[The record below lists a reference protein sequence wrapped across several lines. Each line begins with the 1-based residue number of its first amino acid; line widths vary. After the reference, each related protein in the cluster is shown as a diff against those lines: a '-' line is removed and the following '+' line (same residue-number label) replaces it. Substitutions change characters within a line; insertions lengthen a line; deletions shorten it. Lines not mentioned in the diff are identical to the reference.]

1 MRRHAD
7 IFVFWSKIK
16 RGQKIHPDDVPAFK
30 RMEPQRHG
38 FQLRCLPAC
47 FSGPLRTAP
56 IVLLFLSPGYVGSED
71 AEAKTN
77 AGKDYYY
84 RKWRGKEPL
93 RDDGGP
99 GTTWFKSRTKR
110 FADYQI
116 ARKKIAILNI
126 GAYHSK
132 RMGSYASMLA
142 LPSSR
147 VTLDWAQNYLFRE
160 AMAGKRIVICMR
172 SAAYWGLE
180 PGKRYPGT
188 LFAPRTLRNGH
199 LRKNTESER
208 LVQLVRRRLGA
219 NSN

>member
-1 MRRHAD
+1 
-7 IFVFWSKIK
+7 
-16 RGQKIHPDDVPAFK
+16 
-30 RMEPQRHG
+30 MEPRRHG
-38 FQLRCLPAC
+38 FQLQCLPAC
-47 FSGPLRTAP
+47 FSGPLLTAP
-56 IVLLFLSPGYVGSED
+56 VVLLFLSPGYVGSED

-77 AGKDYYY
+77 DGKDYYY

-99 GTTWFKSRTKR
+99 GTDWYRSHTKR

-126 GAYHSK
+126 GAYHSEK
-132 RMGSYASMLA
+132 MDSYASMLA

-147 VTLDWAQNYLFRE
+147 VTLDWAQRYLFPR

-180 PGKRYPGT
+180 PGKKYPGT
-188 LFAPRTLRNGH
+188 LFAPQTTIGGFL
-199 LRKNTESER
+199 LKNRESGKIVR
-208 LVQLVRRRLGA
+208 LVRQRLGA
-219 NSN
+219 D